1 MGKEH
6 DPWGGGGPALHGDLT
21 PIPTLPS
28 KNTAQMV
35 GSCQVS
41 QGKQP

>member
-1 MGKEH
+1 MGKEP
-6 DPWGGGGPALHGDLT
+6 DPWGWGAPHGGLT

-28 KNTAQMV
+28 KNTTQVV